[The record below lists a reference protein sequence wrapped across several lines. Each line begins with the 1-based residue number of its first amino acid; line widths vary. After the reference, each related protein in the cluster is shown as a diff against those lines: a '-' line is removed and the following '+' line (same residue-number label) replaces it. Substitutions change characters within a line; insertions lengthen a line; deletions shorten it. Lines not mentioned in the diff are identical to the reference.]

1 MTIAAIDTIAVIAD
15 NILPAMAAIASFV
28 KAGRLV
34 PYIIEVVFIVASIKD
49 DVVAGIIA
57 ERIVGVEVQTATTTA
72 TTASDAAAEEELL
85 VVVEIGFG
93 SWQSRGLTNCLVGVR
108 EDHLY

>member
-15 NILPAMAAIASFV
+15 NILPAMAAIASSAKV
-28 KAGRLV
+28 GRLV
-34 PYIIEVVFIVASIKD
+34 PYIIEVVFIAASIKD
-49 DVVAGIIA
+49 DVVAEIITERIA
-57 ERIVGVEVQTATTTA
+57 EVEVKTTA
-72 TTASDAAAEEELL
+72 AIVDAAAEEELL

-93 SWQSRGLTNCLVGVR
+93 SWQSKGQTDYLVGVR